1 MTRSMTP
8 PDASVLQLTALTSEI
23 LASAMDA
30 VVIIDE
36 SGRVLLWNP
45 AAENMFG
52 MLCTEVTGRDL
63 ADLVIPE
70 ALRSRHRAGLT
81 RAASGEGSPILG
93 RRFEVTG
100 MGAGGTT
107 IPVELT
113 ITRIERDGRTL
124 FVGFLRDISERRQA
138 IADLRASRHRL
149 VSVSDE
155 TRRRI
160 EHDLHDGAQQQ
171 LVAVAMAVTAARTA
185 LDTDTETAKVLIERA
200 GDQLQDAIS
209 ELRELARGL
218 HPEVLARRGL
228 PGAVADLVRRSGIV
242 VVSGIIEP
250 RRLPADVEIAAY
262 YVLAE
267 SLTNAA
273 KHGARQAR
281 VEVTIQHLDVS
292 SRAVLEHEQQLV
304 LSVTDDGPGGA
315 DANAG
320 TGLRGLMDRWAAVG
334 GDLFVDS
341 PAGHG
346 TRVLARLTLPA
357 TPSARGTSTGR
368 DGDDSSSSS

>member
-1 MTRSMTP
+1 MTRSSTP
-8 PDASVLQLTALTSEI
+8 PDASVLQLTDLTSAI
-23 LASAMDA
+23 LAAAMDA
-30 VVIIDE
+30 VVIIDAA
-36 SGRVLLWNP
+36 GRVLYWNP

-52 MLCTEVTGRDL
+52 LPSAEVAGRDL

-81 RAASGEGSPILG
+81 RAVSGQGSTILG

-100 MGAGGTT
+100 LGEGGTT

-113 ITRIERDGRTL
+113 ITRIERDDRTL
-124 FVGFLRDISERRQA
+124 FVGYLRDISERRQA
-138 IADLRASRHRL
+138 IADLRASRRRL

-155 TRRRI
+155 ARRRL

-185 LDTDTETAKVLIERA
+185 LDTDLQTAKALIERA

-228 PGAVADLVRRSGIV
+228 PGAVGDLARRSGIDV
-242 VVSGIIEP
+242 VTATIEP
-250 RRLPADVEIAAY
+250 SRFPADVEIAAY

-281 VEVTIQHLDVS
+281 VEVTLHHLDVS
-292 SRAVLEHEQQLV
+292 VRPVLDHERQLV

-315 DANAG
+315 DVNAG

-334 GDLFVDS
+334 GDLVIDS
-341 PAGHG
+341 PAGRG

-357 TPSARGTSTGR
+357 SATVTPEW
-368 DGDDSSSSS
+368 DGADKDSSG

>member
-1 MTRSMTP
+1 MTSPTSP
-8 PDASVLQLTALTSEI
+8 PDSAVLQLTTLTSAI

-36 SGRVLLWNP
+36 SGRVLFWNP

-52 MLCTEVTGRDL
+52 LPSTEVAGRDL

-81 RAASGEGSPILG
+81 RAVSGQDSTILG

-100 MGAGGTT
+100 LGAGGAT

-113 ITRIERDGRTL
+113 ITRIEREGRTM
-124 FVGFLRDISERRQA
+124 FVGYLRDISERRRA
-138 IADLRASRHRL
+138 IADLRASRRRL

-155 TRRRI
+155 ARRRL

-171 LVAVAMAVTAARTA
+171 LVAVAMAVTAAHAA
-185 LDTDTETAKVLIERA
+185 LDTDVRTAKALIERA

-228 PGAVADLVRRSGIV
+228 PGAVADLARRSGIAV
-242 VVSGIIEP
+242 VTGGIEP

-281 VEVTIQHLDVS
+281 VEVTLHHLEVPVRPAGD
-292 SRAVLEHEQQLV
+292 HDQQLI

-315 DANAG
+315 DVNAG
-320 TGLRGLMDRWAAVG
+320 TGLRGLLDRWAAVG
-334 GDLFVDS
+334 GDLVVDS
-341 PAGHG
+341 PPG
-346 TRVLARLTLPA
+346 
-357 TPSARGTSTGR
+357 RGTSITAR
-368 DGDDSSSSS
+368 LDLALSATVSPRPDGGDSDPGH

>member
-1 MTRSMTP
+1 MFYRRPMTRSSTP
-8 PDASVLQLTALTSEI
+8 PDPPNPPLTPLTSAI

-30 VVIIDE
+30 VVIMDA
-36 SGRVLLWNP
+36 SGRVLYWNP

-52 MLCTEVTGRDL
+52 IPETEVVGRDL

-70 ALRSRHRAGLT
+70 ALRPRHRAGLT
-81 RAASGEGSPILG
+81 RAAAGRRSAILG

-100 MGAGGTT
+100 LGAGGTI

-113 ITRIERDGRTL
+113 VTSIERDGGTL
-124 FVGFLRDISERRQA
+124 FVGYLRDITERRRA

-149 VSVSDE
+149 VTVSDE
-155 TRRRI
+155 ARRRL

-171 LVAVAMAVTAARTA
+171 LVAVAMAVAAARTA
-185 LDTDTETAKVLIERA
+185 LETDVPSARVLIEQA
-200 GDQLQDAIS
+200 GDQLREAIS
-209 ELRELARGL
+209 GLRELARGL
-218 HPEVLARRGL
+218 HPDVLARRGL

-242 VVSGIIEP
+242 VVSGTIEP
-250 RRLPADVEIAAY
+250 SRLPADVEIAAY

-281 VEVTIQHLDVS
+281 VDVAVNHLDVS
-292 SRAVLEHEQQLV
+292 SRPVLDQERQLV

-315 DANAG
+315 DVNVG

-334 GDLFVDS
+334 GELVVDS
-341 PAGHG
+341 PVGRG
-346 TRVLARLTLPA
+346 TRITARLTLPA
-357 TPSARGTSTGR
+357 SARATPRR
-368 DGDDSSSSS
+368 D